1 MHFKIISFKKNFN
14 RRKPSLD
21 HWMNFSIGSSACHI
35 AVSQIQKRDE
45 LDVELYINEDKEL
58 FNFLL
63 SNKES
68 IENETGLKFDWRE
81 LP

>member
-1 MHFKIISFKKNFN
+1 MHFKIISVKKNFN

-21 HWMNFSIGSSACHI
+21 HWMNFSIGYSACHI
-35 AVSQIQKRDE
+35 EVSQIQKRDE